1 MSDSSEDI
9 KKLEELY
16 HKLQALMSEF
26 SVEDMKRFLES
37 LNATTSGADEQK
49 DAVLNGFR
57 DISAS
62 LNKLA
67 EFIERRYKI

>member
-26 SVEDMKRFLES
+26 SPEDVKRFLES
-37 LNATTSGADEQK
+37 LNGKSSGADEQK
-49 DAVLNGFR
+49 NAVLNGFR